1 MPTPSPKSFH
11 PMTYWRS
18 NFSGIVFAIL
28 LYPQLLYARPLVLIQ
43 HISSQKSDN
52 LDDETLTR
60 FLQMTQIVQ
69 EIEENK

>member
-1 MPTPSPKSFH
+1 MIAESIKEKALDKLNEYLDGKEESE
-11 PMTYWRS
+11 
-18 NFSGIVFAIL
+18 A
-28 LYPQLLYARPLVLIQ
+28 QKIQ
-43 HISSQKSDN
+43 EVMELISSQKSEN